1 MAPPR
6 IARFYGASA
15 VAVGLLGVYAM
26 ATPAFRNSPTG
37 LYALPAIGIA
47 LTPPLLLVYLGT
59 KVMRGERM
67 AVYALTAMAAI
78 CAAGVLAFDQRR
90 GSLLLLT
97 VVVILAPL
105 VWAASRHPESFR

>member
-6 IARFYGASA
+6 IARFYGACA

-26 ATPAFRNSPTG
+26 VTPAFRNPPTG
-37 LYALPAIGIA
+37 LYALPAIAIA
-47 LTPPLLLVYLGT
+47 LTPPLLFVYLGT
-59 KVMRGERM
+59 RIMRGERM
-67 AVYALTAMAAI
+67 AVYALAAMAAI